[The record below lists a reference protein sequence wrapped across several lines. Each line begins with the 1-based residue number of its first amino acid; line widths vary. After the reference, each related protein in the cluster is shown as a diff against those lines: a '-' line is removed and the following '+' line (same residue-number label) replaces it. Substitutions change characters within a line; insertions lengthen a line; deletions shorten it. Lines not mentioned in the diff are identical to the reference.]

1 MRFLVFMIP
10 GVYQPKN
17 GQKTD
22 PHFAPDAEMMAK
34 MGKFNE
40 ELKKAGAL
48 LSLDGLQP
56 LTTGARLAF
65 SGGKASVTD
74 GPFVEA
80 KEVVGGYWMLQAE
93 SKQQVVD
100 WMKRCPAQD
109 GDVIEIRQVFECRI
123 FPRTS
128 RRRRKKWLNTRI
140 SRPCAP
146 MHRSSKILR
155 RCTGAARRRHSQ
167 PGPIG
172 WKRRGCSSV
181 AQRLRDDDRVK
192 LRHAACRQ

>member
-10 GVYQPKN
+10 AVYQPKN
-17 GQKTD
+17 GKKTD
-22 PHFAPDAEMMAK
+22 PDFAPDAEMMAK

-40 ELKKAGAL
+40 ELKKAGVL

-80 KEVVGGYWMLQAE
+80 KEVVGGYWMLEAK

-109 GDVIEIRQVFECRI
+109 GDVIEIRQVFEMSD
-123 FPRTS
+123 FPADVQAAAKKKMVEYKNLRTL
-128 RRRRKKWLNTRI
+128 RTD
-140 SRPCAP
+140 AP
-146 MHRSSKILR
+146 LFDNSETLRWRSATPAFAAWTDRMKAPRLLE
-155 RCTGAARRRHSQ
+155 RC
-167 PGPIG
+167 
-172 WKRRGCSSV
+172 
-181 AQRLRDDDRVK
+181 DRVK
-192 LRHAACRQ
+192 LRHAALQQ